1 MCVNVCECVCVRL
14 PHVCRLIVFPFK
26 QRGVQ
31 VNEWLLWD
39 SDGIGPQRFV
49 PSHHT
54 AHVNRKPQTQALP
67 LFVKKFLAIVD
78 PVFPI
83 LRTVCSA
90 ERKRDR

>member
-14 PHVCRLIVFPFK
+14 PPVCRSIVFPFK

-31 VNEWLLWD
+31 VNEWLWCG
-39 SDGIGPQRFV
+39 SDGIGLQRLAL
-49 PSHHT
+49 SHHT

-67 LFVKKFLAIVD
+67 LFVQKFLAIVD